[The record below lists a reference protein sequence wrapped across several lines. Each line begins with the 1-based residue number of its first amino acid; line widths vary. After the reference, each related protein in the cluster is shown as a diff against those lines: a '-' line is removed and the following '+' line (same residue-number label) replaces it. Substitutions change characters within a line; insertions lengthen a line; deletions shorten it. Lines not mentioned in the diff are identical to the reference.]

1 MRKKF
6 NAFYF
11 ILFLSFGIIGPYR
24 ALYFTQK
31 GFSGTQIGILIGVV
45 PILSILL
52 QPVWS
57 ALSDVFHTRRLLLVI
72 GCLGVSAAMVGV
84 GLAASFI
91 SNFFFFM
98 LFSIFMTPIGPIG
111 TAFVLDYLDE
121 IEKPDTLSLIRVWGT
136 IGFGTSSLLLG
147 TLLMDKYLNTFPWIL
162 AGIYLLLALVSL
174 VLPES
179 KTMTLQP
186 NINLKE
192 LLQLSKNKEFVVFLV
207 GMIFI
212 GATMIIASS
221 YQAIFL
227 LSMNA
232 STLLIGIAIALPAFL
247 EIPMMLVAPRL
258 LRNVHIRRL
267 IIVGAILLP
276 VRWILFYLIQNP
288 GWMIPVQILNGVTT
302 ISVEIAGVSYI
313 DKIISPKWRATGQGL
328 YTAATFGIGPGIGNF
343 IAGNVIERYNIR
355 AIWGLNLIL
364 GMIGLILLFLALWY
378 FGGQA
383 EVIHYESR
391 KTVDY

>member
-24 ALYFTQK
+24 ALYFTEK
-31 GFSGTQIGILIGVV
+31 GFSGTQIGVLIGIV

-72 GCLGVSAAMVGV
+72 GCLGVSASMVGV

-98 LFSIFMTPIGPIG
+98 LFSIFITPIGPIG

-147 TLLMDKYLNTFPWIL
+147 SLLMDKYLNTFPWIL

-192 LLQLSKNKEFVVFLV
+192 LEQLSKNKEFMFFLL

-221 YQAIFL
+221 YQAIYL

-232 STLLIGIAIALPAFL
+232 STLLIGIAIALPAFV
-247 EIPMMLVAPRL
+247 EIPMMLAAPRL
-258 LRNVHIRRL
+258 LRNVHIRWL
-267 IIVGAILLP
+267 IMLGVLILP
-276 VRWILFYLIQNP
+276 IRWILFYFIQNP
-288 GWMIPVQILNGVTT
+288 GWVIPVQIFNGFTT
-302 ISVEIAGVSYI
+302 IGVEIAGVSYI
-313 DKIISPKWRATGQGL
+313 DKRVSPKWRATGQGL
-328 YTAATFGIGPGIGNF
+328 YTTATFGIGPGIGNF
-343 IAGNVIERYNIR
+343 IAGNIIERYNIR
-355 AIWGLNLIL
+355 AIWGLNLFL
-364 GMIGLILLFLALWY
+364 GIVGLILLFLALW
-378 FGGQA
+378 FFSKPMEELGF
-383 EVIHYESR
+383 ETNKV
-391 KTVDY
+391 TD

>member
-11 ILFLSFGIIGPYR
+11 ILYMSFGIIGPYQ

-31 GFSGTQIGILIGVV
+31 GFSGTQIGILIGIV

-72 GCLGVSAAMVGV
+72 GCLGVSASLVGV

-98 LFSIFMTPIGPIG
+98 WFSIFITPIGPIG

-147 TLLMDKYLNTFPWIL
+147 SLLMDKYLNTFPWIL
-162 AGIYLLLALVSL
+162 AGIYLLLVLVSL

-192 LLQLSKNKEFVVFLV
+192 LSQLSKNKEFMFFLL

-221 YQAIFL
+221 YQAIYL

-232 STLLIGIAIALPAFL
+232 STLLIGIAIALPAFV
-247 EIPMMLVAPRL
+247 EIPMMLAAPRL
-258 LRNVHIRRL
+258 LRNVHIRWL
-267 IIVGAILLP
+267 IMLGALILP
-276 VRWILFYLIQNP
+276 IRWILFYFIQNP
-288 GWMIPVQILNGVTT
+288 GWVIPVQIFNGFTT
-302 ISVEIAGVSYI
+302 IGVEIAGVSYI
-313 DKIISPKWRATGQGL
+313 DKRVSPKWRATGQGL
-328 YTAATFGIGPGIGNF
+328 YTTATFGIGPGIGNF
-343 IAGNVIERYNIR
+343 IAGNIIERYNIR
-355 AIWGLNLIL
+355 AIWGLNLFL
-364 GMIGLILLFLALWY
+364 GMVGLILLFLALW
-378 FGGQA
+378 FFSRPA
-383 EVIHYESR
+383 EKFSYETN
-391 KTVDY
+391 KVTD

>member
-1 MRKKF
+1 
-6 NAFYF
+6 
-11 ILFLSFGIIGPYR
+11 
-24 ALYFTQK
+24 
-31 GFSGTQIGILIGVV
+31 
-45 PILSILL
+45 L

-57 ALSDVFHTRRLLLVI
+57 DLSDVFHTRRLLLVI
-72 GCLGVSAAMVGV
+72 GCLGVSASLVGV

-98 LFSIFMTPIGPIG
+98 WFSIFITPIGPIG

-147 TLLMDKYLNTFPWIL
+147 SLLMDKYLNTFPWIL

-192 LLQLSKNKEFVVFLV
+192 LSQLSKNKEFMFFLL

-221 YQAIFL
+221 YQAIYL

-232 STLLIGIAIALPAFL
+232 STLLIGIAIALPAFV
-247 EIPMMLVAPRL
+247 EIPMMLAAPRL
-258 LRNVHIRRL
+258 LRNVHIRWL
-267 IIVGAILLP
+267 IMLGALILP
-276 VRWILFYLIQNP
+276 IRWILFYFIQNP
-288 GWMIPVQILNGVTT
+288 GWVIPVQIFNGFTT
-302 ISVEIAGVSYI
+302 IGVEIAGVSYI
-313 DKIISPKWRATGQGL
+313 DKRVSPKWRATGQGL
-328 YTAATFGIGPGIGNF
+328 YTTATFGIGPGIGNF
-343 IAGNVIERYNIR
+343 IAGNIIERYNIR
-355 AIWGLNLIL
+355 AIWSLNLFL
-364 GMIGLILLFLALWY
+364 GMVGLILLFLALW
-378 FGGQA
+378 FFSRPA
-383 EVIHYESR
+383 EKFSYETN
-391 KTVDY
+391 KVTD